1 MRRALTAVLL
11 LAVTAAA
18 LVLLRPRP
26 ALDLRIGADGIA
38 QVHDVFG
45 RTRTLPETLVVR
57 AVGRPRVRI
66 VNADTVT
73 HRLGLFSAPPGET
86 VEYTLPQPGTYT
98 GECSAHPTSRTLTYV
113 VR

>member
-1 MRRALTAVLL
+1 VKRAVTVAAAL
-11 LAVTAAA
+11 LAVAVAI
-18 LVLLRPRP
+18 VLLRPRP

-38 QVHDVFG
+38 EVHDRFG

-57 AVGRPRVRI
+57 AAGRPRIRI

-98 GECSAHPTSRTLTYV
+98 GACSAHPTSRTLTYV

>member
-1 MRRALTAVLL
+1 MRRATIGALL
-11 LAVTAAA
+11 LVAVAAT
-18 LVLLRPRP
+18 LFVLRPRP
-26 ALDLRIGADGIA
+26 ALDLRIGTDGIA
-38 QVHDVFG
+38 QVHDAFG

-57 AVGRPRVRI
+57 AAGRPRVRI